1 MRGYFSC
8 LMCGLEPATIRLG
21 SPSRRSALIQ
31 AAFEKSAE
39 PRPRWDRRNVPHCP
53 RCNGRLLLG
62 ESEYAVRELLEP
74 VLT

>member
-1 MRGYFSC
+1 MDFSC
-8 LMCGLEPATIRLG
+8 LMCGLETATVRLG
-21 SPSRRSALIQ
+21 SASRRSDLIQ
-31 AAFEKSAE
+31 AAFEKAAE
-39 PRPRWDRRNVPHCP
+39 PHPRWDRSHVPHCP